1 VSYPKECVLKDCEEA
16 VIRPLETDDE
26 ELLKQFFETIPEND
40 RWCMRY
46 DTTNPMVIKR
56 WFENLGSESVFSIVS
71 VCNNAIVGHGS
82 LHTRGFG
89 ATKHVGRFR
98 VIVLPE
104 FRNKRLGT
112 WILLDLIQAA
122 MDKNLEALRADLIV
136 GMEDAAIEAVRK
148 FDFFKRAELKNYAV
162 DPQGQRRDMVV
173 MVKRLHKG
181 WSDF

>member
-1 VSYPKECVLKDCEEA
+1 MSYPKECVLKDCEEV
-16 VIRPLETDDE
+16 VIRPLEVDDE
-26 ELLKQFFETIPEND
+26 SLLSQFFKTIPEDD

-46 DTTNPMVIKR
+46 DTTNPEIIKK
-56 WFENLGSESVFSIVS
+56 WFENLDSGSVFSIVAL
-71 VCNNAIVGHGS
+71 CNNAIVGHGS

-122 MDKNLEALRADLIV
+122 MDKGLEALRADLVV
-136 GMEDAAIEAVRK
+136 GMEDGAIEAVRK
-148 FDFFKRAELKNYAV
+148 FDFFKRAELKGYAV
-162 DPQGQRRDMVV
+162 DPQGERRDMVV

-181 WSDF
+181 YTDF

>member
-1 VSYPKECVLKDCEEA
+1 MSYPKECVLKDCEEA
-16 VIRPLETDDE
+16 IIRPLEKGDE
-26 ELLKQFFETIPEND
+26 RLLSEFFDAIPEND

-46 DTTNPMVIKR
+46 DTSNPTVIQH
-56 WFENLGSESVFSIVS
+56 WFENLGSESVFAIVAL
-71 VCNNAIVGHGS
+71 CNKKIVGHGS
-82 LHTRGFG
+82 LHTREFG

-98 VIVLPE
+98 IIVLPE

-122 MDKNLEALRADLIV
+122 MDKGLEALRSDLIV

-148 FDFFKRAELKNYAV
+148 FDFFKRAELKDYAV
-162 DPQGQRRDMVV
+162 DPRGKRHDMVV